1 METKKL
7 YELWLNKAVEDKDLT
22 DELQS
27 IKGNN
32 DEIYDR
38 FYRSLEF
45 GTAGLRGIIGAGTN
59 RMNIYN
65 VRLATQ
71 GLANYLNK
79 KYDTSAVAIS
89 YDSRIKS
96 TLFAKEAARVLA
108 ANGVKAYL
116 SRELEPTPVLSFAVR
131 ELKCQ
136 ADIMVTASHNPAAYN
151 GYKCYGAD
159 GCQMTDIAAGEVYAE
174 IQATDCFDGVKTADF
189 EQAAAEGSIEYM
201 EDGLYEKYLENVS
214 AQAINPGICKDAG
227 LKVVYT
233 PLNGAGNKLVREIL
247 KRTGVSEVTVVKE
260 QETLQPALI
269 QTLNSRKRCSWG
281 LTSVKRVSRICC
293 LRPTRTATGLA

>member
-1 METKKL
+1 M
-7 YELWLNKAVEDKDLT
+7 
-22 DELQS
+22 
-27 IKGNN
+27 
-32 DEIYDR
+32 
-38 FYRSLEF
+38 
-45 GTAGLRGIIGAGTN
+45 
-59 RMNIYN
+59 
-65 VRLATQ
+65 
-71 GLANYLNK
+71 
-79 KYDTSAVAIS
+79 
-89 YDSRIKS
+89 
-96 TLFAKEAARVLA
+96 
-108 ANGVKAYL
+108 
-116 SRELEPTPVLSFAVR
+116 LSFAVR

-136 ADIMVTASHNPAAYN
+136 AGIMVTASHNPAAYN

-260 QETLQPALI
+260 QETRTATLQPALI

-281 LTSVKRVSRICC
+281 LTSVKRFSRICC